1 MKRILFLLT
10 LVFSLATL
18 AAEAQTSYYVS
29 SLHGDVTL
37 KQGKKATVLKLRDRL
52 TENSQITV
60 PASGLLVLLD
70 VKNRRQYTI
79 NTPASGT
86 VQSIISKKD
95 VASKELTHTYFRY
108 LWNKM
113 TSRSESSVN
122 STYMQQYGA
131 SLRDGNE
138 AFEDSVSAST
148 AVPDSVCH

>member
-10 LVFSLATL
+10 LVFGLTTL
-18 AAEAQTSYYVS
+18 AAQAQTSYYVS
-29 SLHGDVTL
+29 SLHGNVTL
-37 KQGKKATVLKLRDRL
+37 KQGSKSTTLKLRDRL

-86 VQSIISKKD
+86 VQTILGKSD

-113 TSRSESSVN
+113 TSRSESNVN

-138 AFEDSVSAST
+138 AFTDSIPAQT
-148 AVPDSVCH
+148 AAPDSVRH